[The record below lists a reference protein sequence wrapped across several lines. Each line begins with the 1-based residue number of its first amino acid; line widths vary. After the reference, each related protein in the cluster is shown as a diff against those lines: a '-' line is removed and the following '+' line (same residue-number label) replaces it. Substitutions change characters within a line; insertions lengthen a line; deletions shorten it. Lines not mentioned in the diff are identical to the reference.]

1 MKFYSPIHSPLYA
14 SPMDFPCLQVCSLRW
29 QLLSYWTPSA
39 PHTGPPCLESLGQWN
54 LQSTQYARM
63 YWSTMHVRFLRQTT
77 LLHPT
82 EIKQII
88 LSFKPTKRVQLEVC
102 RCETNWTAVL
112 SRVKV
117 PLKEAMA
124 YCLGAEFAN
133 GSPRFK
139 SSSLPLVNNITFT
152 KDFLIHG
159 TNIYPTVK
167 IKTKRAVAT
176 QWWRQN
182 LWVKLQKTCALQ
194 RSSQRWE
201 K

>member
-29 QLLSYWTPSA
+29 QPLSYWTPSA

-88 LSFKPTKRVQLEVC
+88 LSFKPTNRVQLEVC

-112 SRVKV
+112 CRVKV

-124 YCLGAEFAN
+124 LLFRSWICKREVP
-133 GSPRFK
+133 GSNPPPCH
-139 SSSLPLVNNITFT
+139 L
-152 KDFLIHG
+152 LI
-159 TNIYPTVK
+159 
-167 IKTKRAVAT
+167 
-176 QWWRQN
+176 
-182 LWVKLQKTCALQ
+182 
-194 RSSQRWE
+194 RWSRNTTLHLSRIS
-201 K
+201 